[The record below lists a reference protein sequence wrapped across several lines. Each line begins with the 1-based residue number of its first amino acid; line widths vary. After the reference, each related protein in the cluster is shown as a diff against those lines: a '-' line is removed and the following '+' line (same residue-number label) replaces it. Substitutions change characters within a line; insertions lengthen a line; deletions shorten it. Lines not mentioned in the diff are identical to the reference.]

1 MRPAVFLSVFLA
13 ALSILGGCNSVHV
26 TSNWDPNVDFGALTT
41 WRFDQSSADHPAAG
55 GINQD
60 DFESSRVQYA
70 IFARLRSSSLMK
82 SNLS

>member
-1 MRPAVFLSVFLA
+1 MRLAVFLSVFLGA
-13 ALSILGGCNSVHV
+13 FSILGGCNSVHV
-26 TSNWDPNVDFGALTT
+26 TSNWDPNVDFGSLTT

-70 IFARLRSSSLMK
+70 IRR
-82 SNLS
+82 NL